1 MARTRAG
8 TISAMADRP
17 APFEGRDG
25 ELALRILELAPYVA
39 MLVDAE
45 AVVRWVS
52 GSAIATTGYTT
63 EDIVGRNVLDFI
75 DLTWNPIALDSIGAA
90 LTRQGLQRAML
101 FRLVRKDGSKYMA
114 EVQANSQW
122 HDPSLNAMAV
132 YVRRWDEQTLLTE
145 VVEHVA
151 SRAPVGTT
159 LELLTRVMG
168 AETLEGAGVALVDV
182 ERGRCRRAYT
192 AFDLPPALRCD
203 DGGSGLPWRTAMESG
218 SPCWTRVEELPE
230 AVREAA
236 AGAGFTWCWAWPLV
250 SGGSGDDGSGAPDPG
265 AAGDAGGEPPAGG
278 AAGCLV
284 LWRRADEEPDHTC
297 RMLLENLVRITG
309 LVLERE
315 QQEARLRHSA
325 THDPLTNLVNRATFF
340 QRLQDALDRGSGPL
354 VGVLYVDLDRFK
366 PVNDTLGHG
375 VGDQVLRAV
384 AGRLLGAVRSGDLVA
399 RLGGDEFAV
408 LCESIE
414 GEAALEA
421 IAARIS
427 ESVARPFAVGDARVA
442 IGASVGIAHAS
453 PGSCSIDVLMEAA
466 DAALYAVKAG
476 GRGGWRIGLLA

>member
-1 MARTRAG
+1 MARIRPG
-8 TISAMADRP
+8 TISAMSDGSAEF
-17 APFEGRDG
+17 AGRDG
-25 ELALRILELAPYVA
+25 ALALRLLELAPYAV
-39 MLVDAE
+39 MIVDSS

-52 GSAIATTGYTT
+52 GSAVATTGYTS
-63 EDIVGRNVLDFI
+63 EEILGRNVLDFI
-75 DLTWNPIALDSIGAA
+75 DMTWNPIALDSIGAA

-101 FRLVRKDGSKYMA
+101 FRLVRKDGSTYVA

-122 HDPSLNAMAV
+122 HDPSIAAMAV
-132 YVRRWDEQTLLTE
+132 YVRRWDEQMLLTE

-168 AETLEGAGVALVDV
+168 AETLDGSGVVLVDV
-182 ERGRCRRAYT
+182 ERGRCRTAYT
-192 AFDLPPALRCD
+192 AFDLPQPLRSD
-203 DGGSGLPWRTAMESG
+203 DGPPTTPWRTAMTSG
-218 SPCWTRVEELPE
+218 EPCCARVAELPE
-230 AVREAA
+230 PVGGVA
-236 AGAGFTWCWAWPLV
+236 AGEGYKWCWAWPV
-250 SGGSGDDGSGAPDPG
+250 
-265 AAGDAGGEPPAGG
+265 AGDRAGA

-284 LWRRADEEPDHTC
+284 LWRKADEEPDHTC

-315 QQEARLRHSA
+315 HQEARLRHSA

-340 QRLQDALDRGSGPL
+340 ERLQDALDCGAGPR

-384 AGRLLGAVRSGDLVA
+384 AGRLQGAVRSGDLVA

-408 LCESIE
+408 LCASVED
-414 GEAALEA
+414 EAALEA

-427 ESVARPFAVGDARVA
+427 GSVSRPFAVGDARVG
-442 IGASVGIAHAS
+442 IGASVGIAHAA
-453 PGSCSIDVLMEAA
+453 PGGCSIDVLMEAA
-466 DAALYAVKAG
+466 DSALYAVKAD
-476 GRGGWRIGLLA
+476 GRGGWRVGMLA